1 MVMRE
6 LDIGPRPAN
15 IPPKEDIV
23 GVTVQDIEVDLM
35 RSTTLTC
42 SMLEKL
48 LM

>member
-6 LDIGPRPAN
+6 VDIGPRPDT
-15 IPPKEDIV
+15 ITPKEDIV

>member
-1 MVMRE
+1 MVMGG
-6 LDIGPRPAN
+6 LDIGSIPAT